1 MKKVSDEEHRFATIM
16 AKKQV
21 EKKKEIDRQAAE
33 KEQRERAINNAERQ
47 WRALRSRSS
56 RLSRSQPRLTD
67 SADIQQ
73 KQSINTSV
81 GINYIGQKKH

>member
-73 KQSINTSV
+73 KQSQSNKTP
-81 GINYIGQKKH
+81 